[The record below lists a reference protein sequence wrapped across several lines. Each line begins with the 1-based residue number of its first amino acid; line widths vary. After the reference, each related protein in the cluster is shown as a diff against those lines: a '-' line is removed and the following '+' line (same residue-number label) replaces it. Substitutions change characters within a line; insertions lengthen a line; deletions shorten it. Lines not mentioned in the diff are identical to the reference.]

1 MINDTSL
8 SCCKVVGYDW
18 GQMVVVFMAQLVL
31 VSLDWMHLVFF
42 YLPKMGGSR
51 KLVASYGLRNYPPG
65 FSYHVL
71 LLRDPQRSCCSQQA
85 SFYTVSN
92 WLQASIC
99 CWCYPNSMDETQRS
113 HADQFCSETFPDI
126 GVKAV
131 KKKRSLPWDIII
143 FAKSDIYP
151 ELFLLVDMKKE
162 PWGNPLL

>member
-1 MINDTSL
+1 MSKL
-8 SCCKVVGYDW
+8 SGNAVIYDAIITLPSR
-18 GQMVVVFMAQLVL
+18 QAKQQQLKTL
-31 VSLDWMHLVFF
+31 RKNAF